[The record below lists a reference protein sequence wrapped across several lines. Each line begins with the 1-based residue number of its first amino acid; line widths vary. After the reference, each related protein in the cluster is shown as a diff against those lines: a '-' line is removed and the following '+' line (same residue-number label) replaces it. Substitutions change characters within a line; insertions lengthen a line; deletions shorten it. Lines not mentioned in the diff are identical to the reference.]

1 MSDKLKKMSELEER
15 LLMLLPYGS
24 KNLITTK
31 ELENILGLDSRT
43 IRGMIEELIS
53 EYGIPICAMRE
64 AGHSGYFIPTNQDEK
79 VRGTAAL
86 SKQVKTMQRRIDNV
100 ENADIGIA
108 YRYKEKI
115 KKKYRKED
123 EDTEQ
128 LGLNLVLTDG
138 NNKQRQGMK

>member
-31 ELENILGLDSRT
+31 ELESILGLDPRT

-64 AGHSGYFIPTNQDEK
+64 ASYNGYFIPTNQNEK

-86 SKQVKTMQRRIDNV
+86 AKQVKTMQRRIDNV